1 MLTDI
6 YCAFFIHCTNLSLLF
21 YTIVLYSILLSTVIF
36 SWKENSFCYLKN
48 KNVITLFLNV
58 GEIIFVCV
66 LLLFYL
72 FIYLFLE
79 ICSRCVQ
86 SVSWGWILVGTQV
99 SLPHLLILKC
109 CCQSTSSSLAVSSID
124 DLPWMWRKL
133 GWTFTIKAYICLALL
148 TESPS
153 LLWDISMAL

>member
-1 MLTDI
+1 M
-6 YCAFFIHCTNLSLLF
+6 HCTNLSLLF

-133 GWTFTIKAYICLALL
+133 GWTFTIKEKPTSVWPCWLSLPAYCETSVWLYSGKVI
-148 TESPS
+148 
-153 LLWDISMAL
+153 